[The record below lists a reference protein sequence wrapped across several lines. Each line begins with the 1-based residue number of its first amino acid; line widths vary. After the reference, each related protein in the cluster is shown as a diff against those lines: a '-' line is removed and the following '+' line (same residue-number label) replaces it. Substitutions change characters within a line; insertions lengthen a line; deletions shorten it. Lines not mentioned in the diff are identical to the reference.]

1 MRQSVSKSRHSVS
14 EPDVLVRTYPLRIGN
29 GMSLTFYQPEWVQ
42 LAYAIEGVMTV
53 RTEEGIWVVPPHRA
67 VWVPAGVRHD
77 LRMHGTVELRSLYFH
92 RGARMP
98 TRSATVGVT
107 PLARELINHVALQGA
122 LFRVHPKDRRLAA
135 VLLDQLRELPSLPLH
150 LPSPTSPEAKRAASG
165 LEDWNLTLNEASRLA
180 GVSRRTLERRF
191 VDETGMS
198 VGTWRQQARLLE
210 SLKLLAAGESVGQ
223 TAFTVGYQN
232 SSAFIHAFK
241 LAFGV
246 SPGAWVF

>member
-1 MRQSVSKSRHSVS
+1 MRQSVSNSRQSGS
-14 EPDVLVRTYPLRIGN
+14 ERDVLVRTYPLRIGN
-29 GMSLTFYQPEWVQ
+29 GMSLTFYQPDWVQ
-42 LAYAIEGVMTV
+42 LAYAIAGVLTV
-53 RTEEGIWVVPPHRA
+53 RTDEGTWVVPPHRA

-77 LRMHGTVELRSLYFH
+77 LQMHGTVELRSLYFH
-92 RGARMP
+92 RGPRMP
-98 TRSATVGVT
+98 TKSATVGVT

-122 LFRVHPKDRRLAA
+122 LFRAQPKHRRLAA

-150 LPSPTSPEAKRAASG
+150 LPSPTSPEARRAANA
-165 LEDWNLTLNEASRLA
+165 LEDWALTLDQASRVA
-180 GVSRRTLERRF
+180 GASRRTLERRF
-191 VDETGMS
+191 VEETGMS
-198 VGTWRQQARLLE
+198 IGTWRQQARLLE

-241 LAFGV
+241 LTFGV